1 MPFRSQYIR
10 ALKFEPDNA
19 DLYYN
24 LGVVSIDM
32 GDKQEAFRHFERALG
47 IDPDHKQALLNSAI
61 LLQETNDHSVRTE
74 AERRLLRMIDLD
86 PLDDRV
92 SV

>member
-1 MPFRSQYIR
+1 MLLRSQYIQ

-24 LGVVSIDM
+24 LGVVSIET
-32 GDKQEAFRHFERALG
+32 GDKQEAFRHFERALA
-47 IDPDHKQALLNSAI
+47 IDSDHKQALLNSAI
-61 LLQETNDHSVRTE
+61 LLQETNDHSVRAE
-74 AERRLLRMIDLD
+74 AEKRLLRMIDLD